1 MSLPVGST
9 RCGAARRAAERRG
22 LALPAAVHDEL
33 LQPRGGGGDVLVRRG
48 GRPSAE
54 QRRAAL
60 HALPRLRTRARR
72 SADAPRSS
80 AASTGTRACS
90 TSFMRAEVCLQAL
103 SCVPLPRPA
112 AGPAQLDVWLP
123 TPVATAYRLEAF
135 VSAEAC
141 EAALA
146 APPAGAAL
154 GGAGGAVAPA
164 LQQRPEE
171 AVAMTATIAAKSLA
185 ETTAGTMTASTAE
198 KSLAEMVGAPPA
210 NTWNI
215 VATRASAGQNMN
227 HITRLQNGMDRDL
240 GSLEIWMSPFVNPC
254 NGGCGLAAWCGVLL
268 LLRLLLLLLC
278 RPSAAVAALPLEAP
292 VWPGGFLLR
301 AVLLAAGGGGLRAA
315 VPALAVSPSSVFVLG
330 QSAGEATN

>member
-1 MSLPVGST
+1 GGALRLEWPRGRCSQGVGRSHARGCRIVRAVVGSS
-9 RCGAARRAAERRG
+9 RARG
-22 LALPAAVHDEL
+22 HPC
-33 LQPRGGGGDVLVRRG
+33 PG
-48 GRPSAE
+48 
-54 QRRAAL
+54 RAAL
-60 HALPRLRTRARR
+60 ARSR
-72 SADAPRSS
+72 PSTTSS
-80 AASTGTRACS
+80 PGTEASSSEG
-90 TSFMRAEVCLQAL
+90 
-103 SCVPLPRPA
+103 
-112 AGPAQLDVWLP
+112 AGGP
-123 TPVATAYRLEAF
+123 TPRRRWPGTPWAQGPGHRVGVCALLG
-135 VSAEAC
+135 